1 MDVILLLL
9 YLFVFTWLVSK
20 TPFFIRSGLSPKF
33 LTVYFLISTGIAI
46 GHLWFAY
53 HNFPGHG
60 DMWTFFSEGVK
71 LKNYLLKDFS
81 LFLKEMRVDVYEQ
94 GAFTSGSF
102 LVRIQYQFLS
112 FIYMLFNFVSFS
124 NNYIN
129 LVLFGYLLMFGKIGL
144 YRTVKHIFPGNEIG
158 NLGFLL
164 LPGILFWTGPIH
176 KEGIIYLCLGLIVY
190 VLSSFTARKIFLL
203 ILAVLVIIITRNY
216 VLVLMVLALIIA
228 LIFFVK
234 NYRYKAAIEVGA
246 IVIGLSFLIFPQL
259 LQPVFEQVVSRK
271 SEFDTM
277 EGNTRLP
284 LITLEPN
291 FKSFASEFPTAFL
304 NGYLLPYPGQFNP
317 LYSVFS
323 IEIYLILAL
332 LIYGLIKFK
341 SNTITGSGVPG
352 YLGSFMIFGI
362 LGILVCGYIIPF
374 AGALVRYRSI
384 YLPFLWAS
392 SFFLLSKLSNQNIV
406 HKLNL
411 MIRRFTN

>member
-20 TPFFIRSGLSPKF
+20 TPFFLRSGLSPKF
-33 LTVYFLISTGIAI
+33 LVVYFLASTGIAI

-60 DMWTFFSEGVK
+60 DMWSFFSEGVK

-112 FIYMLFNFVSFS
+112 FIYMLFNFLSFS
-124 NNYIN
+124 NNYVN

-144 YRTVKHIFPGNEIG
+144 YRTVKHIFPGNETG
-158 NLGFLL
+158 NLGFLI

-190 VLSSFTARKIFLL
+190 VLSRFTARKILLL
-203 ILAVLVIIITRNY
+203 ILAVMVIFITRNY
-216 VLVLMVLALIIA
+216 VLVLVGLAAILA

-234 NYRYKAAIEVGA
+234 KYRFKAAIEVGA
-246 IVIGLSFLIFPQL
+246 IVIGLFFLIFPQL

-271 SEFDTM
+271 SEFDTL

-284 LITLEPN
+284 LISLAPN
-291 FKSFASEFPTAFL
+291 FKSFAGEFPTAFL
-304 NGYLLPYPGQFNP
+304 NGFLLPYPGQFNP
-317 LYSVFS
+317 LYSLFS
-323 IEIYLILAL
+323 IEIYVILAL
-332 LIYGLIKFK
+332 LIYGLIKLK
-341 SNTITGSGVPG
+341 SNTIPGRGVPG
-352 YLGSFMIFGI
+352 YLGSFLIFGI

-392 SFFLLSKLSNQNIV
+392 TFFLLHNQSSV

-411 MIRRFTN
+411 MLRRFTN

>member
-9 YLFVFTWLVSK
+9 YLFVFTWLVTK
-20 TPFFIRSGLSPKF
+20 TPFFLRSGLSPKF
-33 LTVYFLISTGIAI
+33 LAAYFLTSTGIAI

-60 DMWTFFSEGVK
+60 DMWSFFSEGVK
-71 LKNYLLKDFS
+71 LKSYLLKDFS

-112 FIYMLFNFVSFS
+112 FIYMLFNFLSFS
-124 NNYIN
+124 NNYVN
-129 LVLFGYLLMFGKIGL
+129 LVLFGYLLLFGKIGI
-144 YRTVKHIFPGNEIG
+144 YRTVKKIFPENDAG

-190 VLSSFTARKIFLL
+190 VLSRFTARKILLL
-203 ILAVLVIIITRNY
+203 ILAVLIIFITRNY
-216 VLVLMVLALIIA
+216 VLVLVGLSAIFA

-234 NYRYKAAIEVGA
+234 KYPYKAAIEVGA
-246 IVIGLSFLIFPQL
+246 IIIGLSFLIFPQL
-259 LQPVFEQVVSRK
+259 LEPVFEQVVRRK
-271 SEFDTM
+271 TEFDTL

-284 LITLEPN
+284 LISLEPN
-291 FKSFASEFPTAFL
+291 FKSFAGEFPTAFL
-304 NGYLLPYPGQFNP
+304 NGFLLPYPGQFNP
-317 LYSVFS
+317 LYGLFS
-323 IEIYLILAL
+323 IEIYLILVL
-332 LIYGLIKFK
+332 LIYGLIKSK
-341 SNTITGSGVPG
+341 SVSITGSSVPG
-352 YLGSFMIFGI
+352 YLGSFLIFGF

-384 YLPFLWAS
+384 YLPFLWAAT
-392 SFFLLSKLSNQNIV
+392 FFFLSNQPAV

>member
-33 LTVYFLISTGIAI
+33 LAVYFLTSTGIAI

-112 FIYMLFNFVSFS
+112 FIYMLFNFISFS
-124 NNYIN
+124 NNYVN

-158 NLGFLL
+158 NLGFLI

-190 VLSSFTARKIFLL
+190 ALSRFSARKTLL
-203 ILAVLVIIITRNY
+203 IVLAVLIIFITRNY
-216 VLVLMVLALIIA
+216 VLVLVVLAAILA
-228 LIFFVK
+228 LIFFVQK
-234 NYRYKAAIEVGA
+234 YRFKAAIEVGA
-246 IVIGLSFLIFPQL
+246 IVLGLSFLIFPQL
-259 LQPVFEQVVSRK
+259 LQPVLEQVVSRK

-277 EGNTRLP
+277 DGNTRLP
-284 LITLEPN
+284 LISLEPN
-291 FKSFASEFPTAFL
+291 FKSFAGEFPTAFL
-304 NGYLLPYPGQFNP
+304 NGFLLPYPGQFNP
-317 LYSVFS
+317 LYSLFS
-323 IEIYLILAL
+323 IEIYVILVL

-341 SNTITGSGVPG
+341 SNTIPGSSVPG
-352 YLGSFMIFGI
+352 FLGSFLIFGI
-362 LGILVCGYIIPF
+362 LGILICGYIIPF

-392 SFFLLSKLSNQNIV
+392 TFFLLSNFNPI
-406 HKLNL
+406 HKVNL
-411 MIRRFTN
+411 MVRRFTN